1 MSDDL
6 KAVARRFY
14 DLMEKW
20 DPDELES
27 ICSPDVKGH
36 AGAGADLELL
46 KGSIGGF
53 LQAFPDL
60 RTTIRHLVREDDV
73 VSAWVTY
80 EGTHQEEFAGVSAAG
95 SPVKFA
101 AWDVFRIRDGAIVEI
116 SSACDL
122 FTILNQIGAMPTAT
136 PPDAYAGIEQ
146 PDE

>member
-1 MSDDL
+1 M
-6 KAVARRFY
+6 
-14 DLMEKW
+14 
-20 DPDELES
+20 P
-27 ICSPDVKGH
+27 
-36 AGAGADLELL
+36 
-46 KGSIGGF
+46 
-53 LQAFPDL
+53 
-60 RTTIRHLVREDDV
+60 
-73 VSAWVTY
+73 
-80 EGTHQEEFAGVSAAG
+80 AAG